1 MLFSEQKIVLFGE
14 KKVLFSERK
23 IVLLGEKKV
32 LFGEQKIVLLGEKKV
47 LFGEVSQRRIQNLA
61 NISDRELRNNS

>member
-14 KKVLFSERK
+14 KKLLFGERK
-23 IVLLGEKKV
+23 IVLLGEKK

-47 LFGEVSQRRIQNLA
+47 IWWSLTEAYSEPDKHFRQRASQQ
-61 NISDRELRNNS
+61 

>member
-14 KKVLFSERK
+14 KKLLFGERK
-23 IVLLGEKKV
+23 IVLLGEKK

-47 LFGEVSQRRIQNLA
+47 LFGEVSQRRIQNLT